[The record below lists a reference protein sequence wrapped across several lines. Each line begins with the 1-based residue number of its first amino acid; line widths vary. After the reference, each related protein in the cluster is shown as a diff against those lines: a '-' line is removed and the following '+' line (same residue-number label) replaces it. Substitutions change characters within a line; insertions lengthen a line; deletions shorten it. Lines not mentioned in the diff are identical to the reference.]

1 MVNKVTVES
10 AARLHLGFYNIM
22 SENIA
27 YGSLGVAI
35 NYPKVKVSVLR
46 SGKVRVENKTSMKY
60 VEEQAY
66 RVINMLG
73 PYNVKVVVKDAVP
86 RHVGLGSTTQLML
99 SVGQG
104 INIVHNLHYTVKELA
119 VKLRRGIVSGI
130 GIAAFEKG
138 GFIVDSGRRVKG
150 ETIEPPKTVEELPQ
164 IIFRKNIPRN
174 WLFLVIIPKGI
185 HGLSEREEKTI
196 LATPEPAQKGI
207 QMELWKTML
216 THLLPSLARNDIA
229 EFGKAITK
237 IQILTGS
244 YFAKYQGGIFC
255 CEETEYAI
263 NSMLKHGALGAGQSS
278 WGPTAYGIVLGLR
291 KARRV
296 MERTRKDMERKGY
309 EAEYYIVNVRNN
321 GAKVFYE

>member
-1 MVNKVTVES
+1 MKNMVTVES
-10 AARLHLGFYNIM
+10 NARLHLGFYNIL

-35 NYPKVKVSVLR
+35 NYPKVKVSIIK
-46 SGKVRVENKTSMKY
+46 SDKVSVENKTNMEY
-60 VEEQAY
+60 VEKQVH
-66 RVINMLG
+66 RTIDMLG
-73 PYNVKVVVKDAVP
+73 SYNVKIIVENAIP
-86 RHVGLGSTTQLML
+86 RHVGLGSITQLML
-99 SVGQG
+99 GIGQG
-104 INIVHNLHYTVKELA
+104 VNVLYGLHYTIRELA
-119 VKLRRGIVSGI
+119 VKLRRGTVSGI

-150 ETIEPPKTVEELPQ
+150 KTIEPPKTVEELPHV
-164 IIFRKNIPRN
+164 IFRKSIPRN

-196 LATPEPAQKGI
+196 LTAPEPAQKDL
-207 QMELWKTML
+207 QVELWKTML
-216 THLLPSLARNDIA
+216 IHLLPSLARNDAA
-229 EFGKAITK
+229 EFGKAVTK

-296 MERTRKDMERKGY
+296 LERTRKDMERKGY
-309 EAEYYIVNVRNN
+309 EAEYYIVNVRNS
-321 GAKVFYE
+321 GAKIIYR